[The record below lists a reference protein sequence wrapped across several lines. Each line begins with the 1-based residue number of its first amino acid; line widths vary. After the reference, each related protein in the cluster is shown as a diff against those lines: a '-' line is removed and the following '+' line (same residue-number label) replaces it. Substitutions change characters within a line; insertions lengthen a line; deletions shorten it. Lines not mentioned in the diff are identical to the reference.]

1 MIESYSHEQLLAWVD
16 EASDPCPHVL
26 IVAIPKRGVRHGF
39 IHLSARE
46 ARSLAMQFQCFDP
59 DLVKFSAIR
68 PATPEE
74 IARDPMQKTNGNPWP
89 TSTAT

>member
-1 MIESYSHEQLLAWVD
+1 MIESYSHERLLTWVNED
-16 EASDPCPHVL
+16 SDPCPHVL

-46 ARSLAMQFQCFDP
+46 ARSRAMEFHAFET
-59 DLVKFSAIR
+59 DLVSFESIR

-74 IARDPMQKTNGNPWP
+74 IARDPIK
-89 TSTAT
+89 SKLLFEELL